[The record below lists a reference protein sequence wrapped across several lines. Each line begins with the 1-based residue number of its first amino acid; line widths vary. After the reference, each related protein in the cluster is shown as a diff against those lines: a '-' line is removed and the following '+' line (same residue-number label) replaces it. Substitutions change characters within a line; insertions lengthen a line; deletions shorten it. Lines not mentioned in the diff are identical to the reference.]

1 MRVMSGQDRCFYSE
15 GAGASFDAG
24 TTEDEGKPAS
34 FCRTPPPSGET
45 RIHSCGSSLLPRSPG
60 INTAA
65 LHDVHVLYGSFN
77 VVTV

>member
-1 MRVMSGQDRCFYSE
+1 MRERESEMRVMSGQDRCFYSE

-45 RIHSCGSSLLPRSPG
+45 RIHSCGSSLLPSQPRHQHSSS
-60 INTAA
+60 T
-65 LHDVHVLYGSFN
+65 
-77 VVTV
+77 